1 MARTDD
7 PHPLI
12 HRLRASGM
20 PDDVIFHRLM
30 IEGWA
35 SEDIQHAFAERGNAT
50 PSALLPAPEEKTQ
63 LPAHAQEVVSEGSPT
78 PPARMLSPLSL
89 GVVAV
94 ATGLIVAAVGLY
106 VRPPVVY
113 SISIQQGAAA
123 SSTPDLSYGAL
134 PALADPQYYSSV
146 RLSLMEQKV
155 SFIDANLS
163 SMQLVVY
170 KDGELALSV
179 PILAKGKPGSWWETP
194 AGVYKIETKE
204 RNHFSSFGQVQMPYS
219 LDFQGNFFIHGWP
232 MYPDGTPVSSAFSGG
247 CIRLSTEDAEK
258 VYALAAVGEPVVVHN
273 EEPARAPF
281 DYTLKAPL
289 AVSAAEYLVADLE
302 TGAVLSQR
310 AASESAPI
318 ASITKLVTALVAT
331 EYINL
336 DKMLSVPSSALV
348 YTAVPRLKVGASV
361 RAYDLLFLLLQ
372 ESSNEASETL
382 AATVGREQFIVNMN
396 KKAKAIGLSH
406 TTFNDPSGAK
416 DDISTPTDLFTL
428 LRYIAAN
435 RSFVFDITSGDIAD
449 SAYGAPAFRNINNFN
464 IVKKAPAEL
473 IGGKIGQTN
482 EAGETYAGIFAVKVG
497 GVERKLAVI
506 VLGSRDA
513 QADVSRLLNFV
524 HSSYAPAQ

>member
-1 MARTDD
+1 
-7 PHPLI
+7 
-12 HRLRASGM
+12 M
-20 PDDVIFHRLM
+20 PDDVIFHRLT

-35 SEDIQHAFAERGNAT
+35 PEDIEHAFEGRGETKPAV
-50 PSALLPAPEEKTQ
+50 LLAASEEKEE
-63 LPAHAQEVVSEGSPT
+63 LPAHAREAAVPAEVAPT
-78 PPARMLSPLSL
+78 ARALSPLSL
-89 GVVAV
+89 GVVTV
-94 ATGLIVAAVGLY
+94 ATGLIVAAIGLY

-113 SISIQQGAAA
+113 SISIQQGEAA

-134 PALADPQYYSSV
+134 PALADPEYYSSV
-146 RLSLMEQKV
+146 RQSLVEQKV
-155 SFIDANLS
+155 SFIDADLS
-163 SMQLVVY
+163 GMKLLVY
-170 KDGELALSV
+170 KNGELALSV

-232 MYPDGTPVSSAFSGG
+232 MYPDGTPVSSTFSGG

-258 VYALAAVGEPVVVHN
+258 VYLLAQVGEPVIVHN
-273 EEPARAPF
+273 EEPTRAPF
-281 DYTLKAPL
+281 DYTLKAP
-289 AVSAAEYLVADLE
+289 AAISGAEYLVADLE

-310 AASESAPI
+310 AASSSAPI

-336 DKMLSVPSSALV
+336 DKMLFVPASAIV

-382 AATVGREQFIVNMN
+382 AATIGREQFIANMN
-396 KKAKAIGLSH
+396 NKAKAIGLSH

-435 RSFVFDITSGDIAD
+435 RSFVFDITTGDITD
-449 SAYGAPAFRNINNFN
+449 SAYGSPAFRNINNFN

-473 IGGKIGQTN
+473 LGGKIGQTN

-506 VLGSRDA
+506 VLGSQDA